1 LNRKQLATALNRIDF
16 NLNYDKALN
25 LADSLLKNR
34 KIIQVKEL
42 LKILECMEDD
52 ELADTWFNTML
63 RKIKIR

>member
-1 LNRKQLATALNRIDF
+1 LATALNRIDF

>member
-1 LNRKQLATALNRIDF
+1 MNRKQLATALNRIDF